1 MKRLWPSDSLEE
13 WRAALQSYEAVIA
26 RQDSQRLPE
35 HDRWYR
41 LELPEI
47 LLARRPA
54 HVTLPELVRITEW
67 KMARGVWRARNL
79 ALVRGN
85 PAGNVIESSTR
96 ALASAPHPTAP
107 IATISELAGVGP
119 ATASAVMSAAA
130 PDVYP
135 FFDDLVAA
143 QIPTLSKVAYT
154 LGYYARYSA
163 ALHERAERL
172 GHDWTPTL
180 VERALWANSG
190 GKIAQ

>member
-26 RQDSQRLPE
+26 QQDSQRLPE

-41 LELPEI
+41 EDLPKT

-54 HVTLPELVRITEW
+54 HVTLPELVQITEW

-85 PAGNVIESSTR
+85 PADNVIETSTK

-107 IATISELAGVGP
+107 IATLSELAGIGP
-119 ATASAVMSAAA
+119 ATASAVMASAA
-130 PDVYP
+130 PDEYP
-135 FFDDLVAA
+135 FLDDLVAA
-143 QIPTLSKVAYT
+143 QVPSLGEVAYT
-154 LGYYARYSA
+154 PSYYARYST
-163 ALHERAERL
+163 ALRERADRL
-172 GHDWTPTL
+172 GHDWTSTL

-190 GKIAQ
+190 GKIAK